1 MRGCRVLVP
10 IGADVDLREAHPVMT
25 GEGRS
30 STPSSAIRTVEAWMA
45 DQVRHDVEES
55 KHRAVGM
62 TSVALNHPALSLR
75 FIA

>member
-1 MRGCRVLVP
+1 
-10 IGADVDLREAHPVMT
+10 MT